1 LTNDVPL
8 FQEMAYMQSSQL
20 HRSQPMRALDDPCS
34 SSTTGVMEAE
44 LYSVNAID
52 LPKTYF
58 TVKIPQRW
66 AGNGGKVCDLKP
78 KMKSGVAKEAYGG
91 EPCPKGRL
99 CPGGCLLYS
108 QAPRI
113 RPDHKKV

>member
-1 LTNDVPL
+1 
-8 FQEMAYMQSSQL
+8 
-20 HRSQPMRALDDPCS
+20 MRALDDPCS

-52 LPKTYF
+52 LLKTYF
-58 TVKIPQRW
+58 TVEMLQRW
-66 AGNGGKVCDLKP
+66 AGIGGEVGGLKP
-78 KMKSGVAKEAYGG
+78 KMKTVPGKYGLVARPGR
-91 EPCPKGRL
+91 EPSPY
-99 CPGGCLLYS
+99 PGGCLLYS